1 MKMRRGMLDRLEKL
15 DGSKRSRAI
24 VLATLPDE
32 EEVEARAFAPTCEEW
47 ERRHCWSEEAERSK
61 R

>member
-1 MKMRRGMLDRLEKL
+1 MKKGMFDRLERL
-15 DGSKRSRAI
+15 DGSKRPKAV

-32 EEVEARAFAPTCEEW
+32 EEVEAKAFALTCAEW
-47 ERRHCWSEEAERSK
+47 ERRYCRSEENERSE

>member
-1 MKMRRGMLDRLEKL
+1 MKKGMFDRLERL
-15 DGSKRSRAI
+15 DGSKRPKAV

-32 EEVEARAFAPTCEEW
+32 EEVEARAFALTCEEW
-47 ERRHCWSEEAERSK
+47 ERRHCRSEEPDRSK